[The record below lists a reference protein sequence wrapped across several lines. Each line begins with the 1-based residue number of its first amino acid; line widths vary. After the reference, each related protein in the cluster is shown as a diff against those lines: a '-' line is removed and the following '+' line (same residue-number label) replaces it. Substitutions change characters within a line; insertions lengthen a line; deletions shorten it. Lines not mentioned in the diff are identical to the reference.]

1 MDIPGGGDEFHLL
14 ARSLEVRPSTHD
26 KEGLAMVRF
35 AVADQDAPL
44 RVSQADT
51 GSVEPPSITEG
62 PDRPGR
68 ARVR

>member
-1 MDIPGGGDEFHLL
+1 
-14 ARSLEVRPSTHD
+14 
-26 KEGLAMVRF
+26 MVRF